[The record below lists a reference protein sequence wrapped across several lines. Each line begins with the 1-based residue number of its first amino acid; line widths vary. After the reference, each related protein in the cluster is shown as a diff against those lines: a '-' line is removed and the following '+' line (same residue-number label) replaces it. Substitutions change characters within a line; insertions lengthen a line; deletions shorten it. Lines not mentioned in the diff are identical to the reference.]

1 MKKLK
6 FLGERCPTWLK
17 QFKKELY
24 LKVWLVFFL
33 TMIFFLMM
41 NYSKESGHELL
52 GLQASDSEE
61 ETNGMDWEA
70 MEKDA
75 MGKKVACDDDVA

>member
-1 MKKLK
+1 
-6 FLGERCPTWLK
+6 
-17 QFKKELY
+17 
-24 LKVWLVFFL
+24 
-33 TMIFFLMM
+33 M
-41 NYSKESGHELL
+41 NYSKESGYELL